1 MNLQTKDMSSPL
13 KNAGE
18 EDKPKVNGRALCA
31 GSTLSG
37 VENTRKF
44 GDPNLVY

>member
-13 KNAGE
+13 KNAGK
-18 EDKPKVNGRALCA
+18 EDKPKVSGKDLCA
-31 GSTLSG
+31 GSILLSA
-37 VENTRKF
+37 ENILKC